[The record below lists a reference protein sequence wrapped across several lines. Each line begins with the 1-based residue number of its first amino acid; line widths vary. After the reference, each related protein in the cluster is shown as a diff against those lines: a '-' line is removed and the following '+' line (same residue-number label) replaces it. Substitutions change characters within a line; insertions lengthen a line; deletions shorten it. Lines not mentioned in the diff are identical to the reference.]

1 MPRLFVNNR
10 CFFGMLLI
18 RGEEAPMTK
27 TISRSEL
34 KNMKLKGKP
43 RCPDCNNPLIFV
55 YEGSKGFSG
64 EKCQRCKNEFLV
76 NTETLEVIRVTKA
89 V

>member
-1 MPRLFVNNR
+1 MPRLFVTNR
-10 CFFGMLLI
+10 CFSGSILI
-18 RGEEAPMTK
+18 IGEEALMMK

-43 RCPDCNNPLIFV
+43 RCPDCNNPLTFV
-55 YEGSKGFSG
+55 YEGSKGVSG
-64 EKCQRCKNEFLV
+64 EKCQRCKNDFLV
-76 NTETLEVIRVTKA
+76 NTETLEVIRVMKA